1 MTHRFSV
8 LLDCNLQVFLGFHLN
23 KGLAAGTTLTRVGE
37 VDAAATIVD
46 NLAVCRRGRVGG
58 GGESLMKPFLICLIR
73 RGVFLK
79 AMISRHIP
87 EKNLCTS
94 STEQDQ
100 GRPRMRTT

>member
-23 KGLAAGTTLTRVGE
+23 KSLTAGTTLTGVGE

-46 NLAVCRRGRVGG
+46 NLAVCRGDSGG
-58 GGESLMKPFLICLIR
+58 GGCLMKPFFICLIG

-79 AMISRHIP
+79 ATISRHIP